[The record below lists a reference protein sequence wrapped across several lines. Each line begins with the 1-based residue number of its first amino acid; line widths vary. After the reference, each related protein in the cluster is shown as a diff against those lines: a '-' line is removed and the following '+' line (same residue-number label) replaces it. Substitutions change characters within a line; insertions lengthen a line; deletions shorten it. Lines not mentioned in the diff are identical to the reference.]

1 MLIYLSTNNHKREP
15 NVSSGTYWLPSFFSF
30 FLAYFVIHNIVHPW
44 PRIECPKDMTID
56 LSPGKRTIEVNIPQP
71 ATNVDYTSHV
81 EAEPSWAKKLRAELG
96 PIRMVISFR
105 ARNPVTEYTA
115 ICSFVLEV
123 RGTRLHRPFEIVCVC
138 VFVILFL
145 YFMAPTQIEK
155 PLRWRTALTM
165 STSASVR
172 WNRTPTHRG
181 LSRFSAT
188 ILPWRTSSNPKYVL
202 LCFSFSFLLL
212 RYKHFDLYVYV
223 QLFHMHYRSI
233 IFQGKRENM
242 KGNSWIQFV
251 YVFFLLIQEPNS
263 LFALGEHVV
272 TYTASDAA
280 GNSAR
285 CQFTVNVL
293 RRSLLFF
300 KLL

>member
-123 RGTRLHRPFEIVCVC
+123 RGMSTPISWNSLWSHFYTLWRRHTDREAPTVKNCPHDVHVRLSSLEPYANAPWTEPVFSDNIAVTHVIKSKVYNCC
-138 VFVILFL
+138 VF
-145 YFMAPTQIEK
+145 
-155 PLRWRTALTM
+155 
-165 STSASVR
+165 
-172 WNRTPTHRG
+172 
-181 LSRFSAT
+181 
-188 ILPWRTSSNPKYVL
+188 LPFP
-202 LCFSFSFLLL
+202 FLLF
-212 RYKHFDLYVYV
+212 R
-223 QLFHMHYRSI
+223 
-233 IFQGKRENM
+233 
-242 KGNSWIQFV
+242 
-251 YVFFLLIQEPNS
+251 
-263 LFALGEHVV
+263 
-272 TYTASDAA
+272 
-280 GNSAR
+280 
-285 CQFTVNVL
+285 
-293 RRSLLFF
+293 
-300 KLL
+300 